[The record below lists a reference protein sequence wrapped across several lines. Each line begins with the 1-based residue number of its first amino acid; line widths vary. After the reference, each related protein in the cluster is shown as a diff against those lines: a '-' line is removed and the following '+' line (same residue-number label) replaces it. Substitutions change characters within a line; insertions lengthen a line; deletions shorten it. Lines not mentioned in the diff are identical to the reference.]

1 MAIVVR
7 RPTAIA
13 GLETTP
19 VVFVALFVAFVAG
32 GCLTKPALVSRSF
45 SIDPPAPRSAASPGG
60 VVLALARVLV
70 EPPFAGQA
78 LMYRIGEHGF
88 ERDPY
93 ARFTAP
99 PSSLFTVAIRGYLA
113 NADFVRDVVAPGDG
127 TRSEATVQTTV
138 LQMAGDIRGSTSSA
152 VLTLRFRVLSGPAVR
167 ERPVILLKTYSKTV
181 PIAHSAARD
190 VVDAWNQGLAEI
202 MAEFQADLQ
211 SALTAGASDSARR

>member
-1 MAIVVR
+1 MRSTSR
-7 RPTAIA
+7 RFPLAS
-13 GLETTP
+13 
-19 VVFVALFVAFVAG
+19 VALVAAI

-45 SIDPPAPRSAASPGG
+45 TIDPPAPRSAGSPGG
-60 VVLALARVLV
+60 VILTVARVDVL
-70 EPPFAGQA
+70 PPFSGQA
-78 LMYRIGEHGF
+78 LVYRLGEHGF

-93 ARFTAP
+93 ARFAAP
-99 PSSLFTVAIRGYLA
+99 PSWLLTVAIRGYLA

-127 TRSEATVQTTV
+127 ARSDATIQASV
-138 LQMAGDIRGSTSSA
+138 LQMAGDLRGNESSA

-181 PIAHSAARD
+181 PITRSSARD

-211 SALTAGASDSARR
+211 TALTAGASDSARR

>member
-1 MAIVVR
+1 MRSTSR
-7 RPTAIA
+7 RFALA
-13 GLETTP
+13 S
-19 VVFVALFVAFVAG
+19 VALVAAI

-45 SIDPPAPRSAASPGG
+45 TIDPPAPRSAGSPGG
-60 VVLALARVLV
+60 VILTVARVDVL
-70 EPPFAGQA
+70 PPFSGQA
-78 LMYRIGEHGF
+78 LVYRLGEHGF

-93 ARFTAP
+93 ARFAAP
-99 PSSLFTVAIRGYLA
+99 PSWLLTVAIRGYLA

-127 TRSEATVQTTV
+127 ARSDATIQASV
-138 LQMAGDIRGSTSSA
+138 LQMAGDLRGNESSA

-190 VVDAWNQGLAEI
+190 VVDAWNHGLAEI

-211 SALTAGASDSARR
+211 TALTAGASGSGRR